1 MIVQIYE
8 TQHASEARALEAVGV
23 DHIGVLVGQGRYAR
37 ELRPLQAR
45 RIFQAITQARR
56 VALSL
61 ADDLEEV
68 SEVVAQTVP
77 DILHLGT
84 VPEALGP
91 EAVVAL
97 KTRFPDLQLMRTIPV
112 IDEQSLLL
120 AQQYDGLV
128 DYLLLDT
135 YQPGETQVGATG
147 APHDWDLSRRIVRS
161 VHTPVI
167 LAGGLGPQNVAD
179 GPSVG
184 QPPIDAAAPGVPGIG
199 IRGTGR
205 VPQRRPAELR
215 GQGAS
220 SATSSQ
226 AHVSRRRSPVV
237 QGEDDRGKSQVCKQL
252 RVFGTDR
259 GAEGHPG
266 GLQGA
271 IPPYLRKEAYACC
284 DLSSRV
290 ACQHADDGDG
300 VWGLDR
306 CG

>member
-8 TQHASEARALEAVGV
+8 TQHVSEARELEAVGV

-37 ELRPLQAR
+37 ELRPPQAR
-45 RIFQAITQARR
+45 RIFQAITRARR

-61 ADDLEEV
+61 ADDVEEV

-91 EAVVAL
+91 EAVVTL

-112 IDEQSLLL
+112 IDEQSLIL

-147 APHDWDLSRRIVRS
+147 VSHDWDLSRRIVAS
-161 VHTPVI
+161 VHTPVM

-179 GPSVG
+179 
-184 QPPIDAAAPGVPGIG
+184 A
-199 IRGTGR
+199 IRA
-205 VPQRRPAELR
+205 VRPAGVDSKTHTDQDGGPCKHIEKVKAFVRIAKSLR
-215 GQGAS
+215 LDS
-220 SATSSQ
+220 S
-226 AHVSRRRSPVV
+226 SP
-237 QGEDDRGKSQVCKQL
+237 
-252 RVFGTDR
+252 
-259 GAEGHPG
+259 P
-266 GLQGA
+266 
-271 IPPYLRKEAYACC
+271 
-284 DLSSRV
+284 
-290 ACQHADDGDG
+290 
-300 VWGLDR
+300 
-306 CG
+306 

>member
-8 TQHASEARALEAVGV
+8 TQHASEARELETVGV

-37 ELRPLQAR
+37 ELRPAQAR
-45 RIFQAITQARR
+45 GIFQAITRARR

-68 SEVVAQTVP
+68 SEVVAQTMP
-77 DILHLGT
+77 NILHLGT

-91 EAVVAL
+91 EAVVTL
-97 KTRFPDLQLMRTIPV
+97 KIRFPDLQLMRTIPV

-135 YQPGETQVGATG
+135 YQPGDTQVGATG

-179 GPSVG
+179 AIRTVGP
-184 QPPIDAAAPGVPGIG
+184 AGVDSKTHTDQDGGPCKDIEQVRALVR
-199 IRGTGR
+199 I
-205 VPQRRPAELR
+205 AKSLR
-215 GQGAS
+215 LDHGS
-220 SATSSQ
+220 S
-226 AHVSRRRSPVV
+226 P
-237 QGEDDRGKSQVCKQL
+237 
-252 RVFGTDR
+252 
-259 GAEGHPG
+259 
-266 GLQGA
+266 
-271 IPPYLRKEAYACC
+271 
-284 DLSSRV
+284 
-290 ACQHADDGDG
+290 
-300 VWGLDR
+300 
-306 CG
+306 

>member
-8 TQHASEARALEAVGV
+8 TQQASEARALEAVGV

-61 ADDLEEV
+61 ADDLEDV

-91 EAVVAL
+91 EVVVTL

-112 IDEQSLLL
+112 IDAQSLLL

-135 YQPGETQVGATG
+135 DQPGETQVGATG
-147 APHDWDLSRRIVRS
+147 APHDWDLSRRIVRA

-179 GPSVG
+179 AIRTVGP
-184 QPPIDAAAPGVPGIG
+184 AGVDSKTHTDQDGGPCKDIEQVKAFVR
-199 IRGTGR
+199 I
-205 VPQRRPAELR
+205 AKSLR
-215 GQGAS
+215 
-220 SATSSQ
+220 
-226 AHVSRRRSPVV
+226 
-237 QGEDDRGKSQVCKQL
+237 L
-252 RVFGTDR
+252 DR
-259 GAEGHPG
+259 GALP
-266 GLQGA
+266 
-271 IPPYLRKEAYACC
+271 
-284 DLSSRV
+284 
-290 ACQHADDGDG
+290 
-300 VWGLDR
+300 
-306 CG
+306 